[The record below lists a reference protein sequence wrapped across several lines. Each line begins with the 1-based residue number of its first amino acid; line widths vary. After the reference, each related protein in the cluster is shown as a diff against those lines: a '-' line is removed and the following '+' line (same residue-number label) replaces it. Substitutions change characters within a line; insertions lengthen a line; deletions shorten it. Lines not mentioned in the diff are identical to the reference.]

1 MLDKSEAKLNIYFA
15 LLPCFCGLMFINV
28 PDLDALPIIATF
40 FALFGLIFVD
50 LLKWFALPP
59 TMAYLALGAI
69 AVYSINRLVTISSQ
83 STEPQMVA
91 VSELLVLVQA
101 VLMMQRKSRRIYEQ
115 LAVFALLELVVAA
128 IFNNA
133 ISYGM
138 LLIPLGMIAVG
149 ALSLLHVH
157 TTSENAF
164 FQRESMNSF
173 VRVNSTESR
182 QSFMA
187 VATSLPWIGVMTIA
201 PSVLAVAFV
210 FFFALPRTSKTSR
223 GSAGAAQVGFNQEV
237 MLGQIGNMM
246 LNPEVAVRIELNDR
260 VTGAGYEVVGDL
272 YVRGTVLESYDTSR
286 DKAGTWSQQD
296 GGRGM
301 SARQLPAEPMRPESK
316 DSITDDE
323 VGVRL
328 TVLPMSG
335 SALFSL
341 PPYHYEVSEPGIV
354 HFSDR
359 WTIGRRQ
366 SNIFRRSSQISYQ
379 FASEGFQNGTQRKL
393 LPRFAENERPP
404 TKVSARIKPVEPA
417 RVEDTSIFDKATRFI
432 EGDERDA
439 PTTDASQ
446 LDRRPASDIEIR
458 LAAEEGD
465 SLRLEL
471 ESSAQIYLQGCLEYD
486 ADSIPSAERLAEA
499 VIEDSVSDTRNPVE
513 IAEAMERFLSR
524 SDRFKYTLDLTKKK
538 IAGLDPI
545 EQFLAV
551 DRAGNCQYFASA
563 LVQMLRSQGIPARLV
578 VGFNTDEYNAL
589 GGHYVA
595 RQLHAHAWVEALVD
609 SKWVRSEER
618 FADSDQAN
626 QYWMR
631 LDPTPGGGGT
641 TRSTGGRVAEV
652 LDLAQEMWK
661 SYVVDADATNRRREL
676 GAGSEGISGSYQL
689 FYEWVE
695 LKIARIRAGE
705 LGAGTLAGRE
715 LFSWPSAIFVM
726 LLLLGAMLGYQWIAP
741 RWMNN
746 KRKSNLVSEIP
757 AVPSIAF
764 FAEVISL
771 LERLGIHR
779 SPSQTPKEFTT
790 GAAQLLQRD
799 ESASL
804 SGPLSELTAAFY
816 QQRFSS
822 ESAASEPT
830 TLSGRMERIKAALN
844 RVRDRVSE
852 K

>member
-1 MLDKSEAKLNIYFA
+1 MMEKSEAKLNIYFA
-15 LLPCFCGLMFINV
+15 LLPCFCGLMFIDV

-59 TMAYLALGAI
+59 TMAYLALGGI

-138 LLIPLGMIAVG
+138 LLVPLGFIAIG

-157 TTSENAF
+157 TTLENAF
-164 FQRESMNSF
+164 VHRESINSF

-187 VATSLPWIGVMTIA
+187 VATSLPWVGVMTIA

-223 GSAGAAQVGFNQEV
+223 GSAGAAQVGFNEEV

-246 LNPEVAVRIELNDR
+246 LNPEVAVKIDITDR
-260 VTGAGYEVVGDL
+260 VTGTGYEVIGDL

-286 DKAGTWSQQD
+286 DKAGTWSQQV

-301 SARQLPAEPMRPESK
+301 AARQLPSQPLRTELI

-323 VGVRL
+323 VAVRL

-335 SALFSL
+335 NALFSL
-341 PPYHYEVSEPGIV
+341 PPYHYEVSEPRIV

-366 SNIFRRSSQISYQ
+366 FPIFRRQISYQ
-379 FASEGFQNGTQRKL
+379 FASNGFQNGTQRKF
-393 LPRFAENERPP
+393 LPRFADNERPAA
-404 TKVSARIKPVEPA
+404 KALARIKPVEPA
-417 RVEDTSIFDKATRFI
+417 LEEDASIFDKATRFF
-432 EGDERDA
+432 EGDAKDA
-439 PTTDASQ
+439 PATDTSE
-446 LDRRPASDIEIR
+446 LDRKPSSDIEIG
-458 LAAEEGD
+458 LVEEEGEA
-465 SLRLEL
+465 LRVEL
-471 ESSAQIYLQGCLEYD
+471 VASAQIYLQGCLEYD
-486 ADSIPSAERLAEA
+486 SDSIPSAERLAEA
-499 VIEDSVSDTRNPVE
+499 VIEDSVRDTRNPVE

-524 SDRFKYTLDLTKKK
+524 SDRFRYTLNLTKKK

-545 EQFLAV
+545 EQFLSV
-551 DRAGNCQYFASA
+551 DLEGNCQYFASA
-563 LVQMLRSQGIPARLV
+563 LVHMLRSQGIPARLV

-589 GGHYVA
+589 RGNYTA

-609 SKWVRSEER
+609 ANWVRSEER
-618 FADSDQAN
+618 FAAADQAS

-652 LDLAQEMWK
+652 LDMAQEMWK

-676 GAGSEGISGSYQL
+676 SAGSEGISGSYQL

-726 LLLLGAMLGYQWIAP
+726 VLLLGASLGYQWIVP
-741 RWMNN
+741 RWLSN
-746 KRKSNLVSEIP
+746 KRKSKLISEIP
-757 AVPSIAF
+757 AIPSIAF

-779 SPSQTPKEFTT
+779 RPSQTPKEFTT

-804 SGPLSELTAAFY
+804 SGPLAELTAAFY
-816 QQRFSS
+816 QQRFSRESVAS
-822 ESAASEPT
+822 ESATP
-830 TLSGRMERIKAALN
+830 SGRMERIKAALN
-844 RVRDRVSE
+844 RVRERVSE